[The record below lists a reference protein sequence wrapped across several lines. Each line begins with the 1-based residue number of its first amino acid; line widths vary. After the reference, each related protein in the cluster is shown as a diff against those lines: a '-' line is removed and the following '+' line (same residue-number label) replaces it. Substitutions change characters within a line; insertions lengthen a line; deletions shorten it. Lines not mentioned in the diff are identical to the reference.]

1 MSGNLKDLTQSNF
14 EAETAQGLSLVD
26 FWAPWCGPCRMQTPI
41 LEKISAKMGSAVKIF
56 KVNIDEEQDIAANF
70 GIQSIPTLLLFKDG
84 QLLHKMVGLQN
95 ESSLISAL
103 QSA

>member
-56 KVNIDEEQDIAANF
+56 KVNIDEEQDIGSTAVLT
-70 GIQSIPTLLLFKDG
+70 PTIA
-84 QLLHKMVGLQN
+84 
-95 ESSLISAL
+95 EAL
-103 QSA
+103 SHRQT